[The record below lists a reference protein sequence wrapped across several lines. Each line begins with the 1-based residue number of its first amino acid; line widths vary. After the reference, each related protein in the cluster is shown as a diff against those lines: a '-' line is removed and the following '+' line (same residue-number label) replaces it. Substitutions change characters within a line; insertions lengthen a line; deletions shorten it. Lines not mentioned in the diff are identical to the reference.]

1 MAAYVIVQ
9 VEVKDWHRFQAYL
22 KETPRVMSKYG
33 GRYLARGGET
43 VMLEGEDPGRRVVII
58 EFPSLQK
65 AKDWYQSEEYR
76 QIKSLRE
83 GAATGTLI
91 AIEGC

>member
-9 VEVKDWHRFQAYL
+9 AEVTDYNKFKEYL
-22 KETPRVMSKYG
+22 KETPRVIAQYG
-33 GRYLARGGET
+33 GRYIARGGET
-43 VMLEGEDPGRRVVII
+43 VILEGDDQTKRVVLI

-65 AKDWYQSEEYR
+65 AKEWYHSKEYQ

-83 GAATGTLI
+83 GAATGSLI
-91 AIEGC
+91 AIDGC